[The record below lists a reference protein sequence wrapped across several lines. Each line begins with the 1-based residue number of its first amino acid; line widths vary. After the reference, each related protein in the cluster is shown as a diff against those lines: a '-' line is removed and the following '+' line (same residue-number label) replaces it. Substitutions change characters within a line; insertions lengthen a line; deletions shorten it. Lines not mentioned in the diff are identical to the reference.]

1 MSVDHR
7 RAHVLVGQNHIKNL
21 FQTFQS
27 FQPCLKQ
34 NQDGSVKAKFA
45 WKFWNL
51 SWQLVPCPAVQ
62 LSASDFLSR
71 STPLFKEKRN
81 SLRNAPISNLS
92 HPSRID
98 VA

>member
-1 MSVDHR
+1 VVYQDISPQVYQNQSEPIRWAQYAAPATVQYMSVDHR

-51 SWQLVPCPAVQ
+51 SLAARPMSCRPALGQ
-62 LSASDFLSR
+62 
-71 STPLFKEKRN
+71 
-81 SLRNAPISNLS
+81 
-92 HPSRID
+92 
-98 VA
+98 